1 MDKRGTPLSEI
12 GLYGLIDRYSV
23 KVVNEQTSTFLGIGD
38 DAAVIKP
45 AKGYQLVSNLLFL
58 EGIHFDLV
66 YSPLQHLGY
75 KAVVAVVSDLLAMN
89 GVPQQLSVGLGL
101 SSKMTLEMV
110 DELMSGISRACLQYN
125 IDLVGFKPTSS
136 LTGLSVAVSLVGS
149 VDKKKLVT
157 RKGGS
162 PTDVL
167 CVSGDLG
174 SAFMGLQLLEREK
187 RVLKSS
193 SDIKPDF
200 GDNEYV
206 LERQLKPEAK
216 TSVLESLNKLG
227 VQPSAMISVKDGLSA
242 ALLLLCKASSTGCRI
257 HEKKIPLHQATLKV
271 ASEMNFNPL
280 IAALNGGEDY
290 ELLFSLPLADYEKV
304 MNDFP
309 EGISVIGYLTEKNKG
324 CRMFSGGDQEIEL
337 KAQGW
342 VG

>member
-1 MDKRGTPLSEI
+1 MDIKGTPLSEI
-12 GLYGLIDRYSV
+12 GLYGLIERYSA
-23 KVVNEQTSTFLGIGD
+23 KVAHTQTSTFLGIGD
-38 DAAVIKP
+38 DASVIKP

-75 KAVVAVVSDLLAMN
+75 KAVVAVVSDILAMN
-89 GVPQQLSVGLGL
+89 GLPQQLSVGLGL
-101 SSKMTLEMV
+101 SSKMNLEMV
-110 DELMSGISRACLQYN
+110 DEIMGGISRACAQYKL
-125 IDLVGFKPTSS
+125 DLVGFKPTSS
-136 LTGLSVAVSLVGS
+136 LTGLSLSVSLFGS
-149 VDKKKLVT
+149 VEKKKLVT
-157 RKGGS
+157 RKDGK

-193 SDIKPDF
+193 GDLKPDF

-216 TSVLESLNKLG
+216 TGVQESLNKLG
-227 VQPSAMISVKDGLSA
+227 IQPSAMISVKDGLSA
-242 ALLLLCKASSTGCRI
+242 ALLLLCKASGTGCRI
-257 HEKKIPLHQATLKV
+257 HEKKIPLHQTTLKV

-290 ELLFSLPLADYEKV
+290 ELLFTVPLSSYEKA
-304 MNDFP
+304 MNDFS
-309 EGISVIGYLTEKNKG
+309 ENISVIGYLTDKEKG

-342 VG
+342 IG